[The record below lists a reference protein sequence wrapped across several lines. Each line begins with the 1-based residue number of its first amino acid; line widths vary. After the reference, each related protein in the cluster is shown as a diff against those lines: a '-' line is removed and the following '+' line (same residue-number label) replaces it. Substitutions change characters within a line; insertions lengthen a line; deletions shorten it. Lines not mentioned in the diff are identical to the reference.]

1 MNDTVEAERELGGK
15 NARARVKVLLHAY
28 PNIDAAE
35 TAEIADFLRTGP
47 VLEVGLLSSDEELR
61 PKLLAFQAEHEG
73 RFALRAK
80 DYLVVAL
87 ISVALAVICFLL
99 WDAGV

>member
-1 MNDTVEAERELGGK
+1 MNDILAAERELGRQS
-15 NARARVKVLLHAY
+15 ARARAKALLTAY

-87 ISVALAVICFLL
+87 ITAVLAVVCFLL